1 MSSFPQSIPDPH
13 FCVYELPFFSS
24 RRGYLPGSFS
34 FFNKVGPVGVGILI
48 NPRPCH
54 FEPRVINQNLFS
66 FLGDGRPFTPTR
78 LMKKHNGISRKLC
91 FFFFLK
97 MPFSSP
103 SLMGDLQPSKKVK
116 GLGGRTSQCRY
127 LISRASFPRKEIS
140 AVYEHRN
147 GGDRKKVKC
156 HLFPNSQEDEK
167 KI

>member
-1 MSSFPQSIPDPH
+1 MVISQVLLVSLTRSALLGWDPDKSAAVSFRTQSHKSKP
-13 FCVYELPFFSS
+13 VFFS
-24 RRGYLPGSFS
+24 RR
-34 FFNKVGPVGVGILI
+34 
-48 NPRPCH
+48 RP
-54 FEPRVINQNLFS
+54 PIYTNQT
-66 FLGDGRPFTPTR
+66 DEKTY
-78 LMKKHNGISRKLC
+78 GISRKVC
-91 FFFFLK
+91 YFFFLK

-156 HLFPNSQEDEK
+156 HLFPTPKKTGK